1 MAQPT
6 NPLIVWASDDVI
18 LPNAQRPN
26 KSLPSESLIKTGWD
40 LSQKPAADEW
50 NYLLNNNG
58 QYIKWLIE
66 EKINE
71 FLKKSENLSDL
82 ANKATARTNLSVYS
96 KAESDASFLDA
107 ASNLSD
113 LNNVATA
120 RTNLNVY
127 SKTETDNNFLDAASN
142 LTDLAN
148 TTTARTNLDVFSKSE
163 VNSKTISAG
172 NGLTGGGDLSANR
185 TISMGTPS
193 TVGQA
198 TSNTAS
204 GTTHTH
210 ALDVTSN
217 VAVLTGTIAHGGT
230 IPLPSGYTEAQCKY
244 TAFPATIGATTADGD
259 FSVTLSGRVVSINV
273 DGVTSATSSAGYI
286 IIGVK

>member
-26 KSLPSESLIKTGWD
+26 KSLPSESLIQTGWD

-71 FLKKSENLSDL
+71 FLKKSENLNDL
-82 ANKATARTNLSVYS
+82 ANKA
-96 KAESDASFLDA
+96 
-107 ASNLSD
+107 
-113 LNNVATA
+113 
-120 RTNLNVY
+120 
-127 SKTETDNNFLDAASN
+127 
-142 LTDLAN
+142 
-148 TTTARTNLDVFSKSE
+148 TARTNLDVFSKSE
-163 VNSKTISAG
+163 VNNKNILSGA
-172 NGLTGGGDLSANR
+172 GLTGGGDLSANR

-193 TVGQA
+193 TVGPT
-198 TSNTAS
+198 TSNIAS

-210 ALDVTSN
+210 ALDATGN

-230 IPLPSGYTEAQCKY
+230 IPLPSGYTEAQCKWSVSINSQV
-244 TAFPATIGATTADGD
+244 TALSTDGSD
-259 FSVTLSGRVVSINV
+259 DRTYLRCFMTGRVVSCYMSTKNTPEEV
-273 DGVTSATSSAGYI
+273 KESGVANYI

>member
-26 KSLPSESLIKTGWD
+26 KSLPSESLIQAGWD

-71 FLKKSENLSDL
+71 FLKKSENLNDL
-82 ANKATARTNLSVYS
+82 ANKA
-96 KAESDASFLDA
+96 
-107 ASNLSD
+107 
-113 LNNVATA
+113 
-120 RTNLNVY
+120 
-127 SKTETDNNFLDAASN
+127 
-142 LTDLAN
+142 
-148 TTTARTNLDVFSKSE
+148 TARTNLDVFSKSE

-193 TVGQA
+193 TVGPD

-210 ALDVTSN
+210 ALDVTGN

-230 IPLPSGYTEAQCKY
+230 IPLPSGYTEAQCKW
-244 TAFPATIGATTADGD
+244 
-259 FSVTLSGRVVSINV
+259 SVSTNSQVTTLSTAGSDDRTYIRCFTTGRVVSCYMSPSNTPETV
-273 DGVTSATSSAGYI
+273 KESGVANYI

>member
-1 MAQPT
+1 M
-6 NPLIVWASDDVI
+6 WASDDVI

-26 KSLPSESLIKTGWD
+26 KSLPSESLIQTGWD

-71 FLKKSENLSDL
+71 FLKKSENLNDL
-82 ANKATARTNLSVYS
+82 ADKA
-96 KAESDASFLDA
+96 
-107 ASNLSD
+107 
-113 LNNVATA
+113 
-120 RTNLNVY
+120 
-127 SKTETDNNFLDAASN
+127 
-142 LTDLAN
+142 
-148 TTTARTNLDVFSKSE
+148 TARTNLDVFSKSE

-172 NGLTGGGDLSANR
+172 NGLTGGGDLTVNR
-185 TISMGTPS
+185 TISMGVPS
-193 TVGQA
+193 TVGPT

-210 ALDVTSN
+210 ALDVTGN
-217 VAVLTGTIAHGGT
+217 VSILTGTIAHGGT
-230 IPLPSGYTEAQCKY
+230 IPLPSGYTEAQCKWV
-244 TAFPATIGATTADGD
+244 AIPSNMSDDGNNDMASFQVTT
-259 FSVTLSGRVVSINV
+259 SGRVVTVLV
-273 DGVTSATSSAGYI
+273 DNTAYAGNYATYI

>member
-26 KSLPSESLIKTGWD
+26 KSLPSESLIQTGWD

-71 FLKKSENLSDL
+71 FLKKSENLNDL
-82 ANKATARTNLSVYS
+82 ANKA
-96 KAESDASFLDA
+96 
-107 ASNLSD
+107 
-113 LNNVATA
+113 
-120 RTNLNVY
+120 
-127 SKTETDNNFLDAASN
+127 
-142 LTDLAN
+142 
-148 TTTARTNLDVFSKSE
+148 TARTNLDVFSKSE

-172 NGLTGGGDLSANR
+172 NGLTGGGDLSTNR
-185 TISMGTPS
+185 TISMGTPG
-193 TVGQA
+193 TIGPA

-210 ALDVTSN
+210 ALDATGN
-217 VAVLTGTIAHGGT
+217 VAVLTGYLNNGGT

-259 FSVTLSGRVVSINV
+259 FSVTLSGRVVSITV
-273 DGVTSATSSAGYI
+273 DGVSSATSSAGYI

>member
-26 KSLPSESLIKTGWD
+26 KSLPSESLIQTGWD

-71 FLKKSENLSDL
+71 FLKKSENLNDL
-82 ANKATARTNLSVYS
+82 ANKATARTNLS
-96 KAESDASFLDA
+96 
-107 ASNLSD
+107 
-113 LNNVATA
+113 
-120 RTNLNVY
+120 
-127 SKTETDNNFLDAASN
+127 
-142 LTDLAN
+142 
-148 TTTARTNLDVFSKSE
+148 VFSKSE

-172 NGLTGGGDLSANR
+172 NGLTGGGDLSADR
-185 TISMGTPS
+185 TITLGTPI
-193 TVGQA
+193 TVGFGSGNTVTA
-198 TSNTAS
+198 TQ
-204 GTTHTH
+204 HTH

-217 VAVLTGTIAHGGT
+217 VAVLTGYLNNGGT

-259 FSVTLSGRVVSINV
+259 FSVTLSGRVVSITV

>member
-26 KSLPSESLIKTGWD
+26 KSLPSESLIQTGWD

-71 FLKKSENLSDL
+71 FLKKSENLNDL

-96 KAESDASFLDA
+96 KAESDA
-107 ASNLSD
+107 
-113 LNNVATA
+113 
-120 RTNLNVY
+120 
-127 SKTETDNNFLDAASN
+127 NFLD
-142 LTDLAN
+142 
-148 TTTARTNLDVFSKSE
+148 
-163 VNSKTISAG
+163 
-172 NGLTGGGDLSANR
+172 
-185 TISMGTPS
+185 
-193 TVGQA
+193 
-198 TSNTAS
+198 
-204 GTTHTH
+204 
-210 ALDVTSN
+210 N

-230 IPLPSGYTEAQCKY
+230 IPLPSGYTEAQCKWSVSTNSQV
-244 TAFPATIGATTADGD
+244 TALSTDGSDDRTYIRCFTT
-259 FSVTLSGRVVSINV
+259 GRVVSCYMSTKNTPEAV
-273 DGVTSATSSAGYI
+273 KESGVANYI

>member
-26 KSLPSESLIKTGWD
+26 KSLPSESLIQTGWD

-71 FLKKSENLSDL
+71 FLKKSENLNDL
-82 ANKATARTNLSVYS
+82 ANKN
-96 KAESDASFLDA
+96 
-107 ASNLSD
+107 
-113 LNNVATA
+113 
-120 RTNLNVY
+120 
-127 SKTETDNNFLDAASN
+127 
-142 LTDLAN
+142 
-148 TTTARTNLDVFSKSE
+148 TARTNLDVFSKSE
-163 VNSKTISAG
+163 VNSKSISAG

-193 TVGQA
+193 TVGPSTTNA
-198 TSNTAS
+198 VS

-210 ALDVTSN
+210 ALDATGN
-217 VAVLTGTIAHGGT
+217 VAILTGTISNGGT
-230 IPLPSGYTEAQCKY
+230 IPLPSGYSEAQCKWV
-244 TAFPATIGATTADGD
+244 AVPSNMSDDGNNDMASFQVTT
-259 FSVTLSGRVVSINV
+259 SGRVVTILV
-273 DGVTSATSSAGYI
+273 DTAAYPGNYATYI

>member
-26 KSLPSESLIKTGWD
+26 KSLPSESLIQTGWD

-71 FLKKSENLSDL
+71 FLKKSENLDDL
-82 ANKATARTNLSVYS
+82 ANKS
-96 KAESDASFLDA
+96 
-107 ASNLSD
+107 
-113 LNNVATA
+113 
-120 RTNLNVY
+120 
-127 SKTETDNNFLDAASN
+127 
-142 LTDLAN
+142 
-148 TTTARTNLDVFSKSE
+148 TARTNLDVFSKSE
-163 VNSKTISAG
+163 VNSKNILSGA
-172 NGLTGGGDLSANR
+172 GLTGGGDLTIDR
-185 TISMGTPS
+185 TISMSTPS
-193 TVGQA
+193 TVGA
-198 TSNTAS
+198 GSSNSTVSGAS
-204 GTTHTH
+204 STHSH
-210 ALDVTSN
+210 ALDVTGN

-230 IPLPSGYTEAQCKY
+230 IPLPSGYTEAQCKWSVSINSQV
-244 TAFPATIGATTADGD
+244 TALSTDGSDDRTYLRCFTT
-259 FSVTLSGRVVSINV
+259 GRVVSCYMSTKNTPEEV
-273 DGVTSATSSAGYI
+273 KESGTANYI

>member
-6 NPLIVWASDDVI
+6 NPLIVWASDDSI

-50 NYLLNNNG
+50 NYLLNNYG
-58 QYIKWLIE
+58 EYIKWLIE

-71 FLKKSENLSDL
+71 FLKKSENLNDL
-82 ANKATARTNLSVYS
+82 ANKAAARTNLSVYS
-96 KAESDASFLDA
+96 KAESDTNFLDA

-113 LNNVATA
+113 LNN
-120 RTNLNVY
+120 
-127 SKTETDNNFLDAASN
+127 
-142 LTDLAN
+142 
-148 TTTARTNLDVFSKSE
+148 TTTARTNLNVFSKSE

-172 NGLTGGGDLSANR
+172 NGLTGGGDLSADR
-185 TISMGTPS
+185 TITLGTPI
-193 TVGQA
+193 TVGFGSGNTV
-198 TSNTAS
+198 TSTQ
-204 GTTHTH
+204 HTH

-230 IPLPSGYTEAQCKY
+230 IPLPSGYIEAQCKY

-259 FSVTLSGRVVSINV
+259 FSVTLSGRVVSITV

>member
-18 LPNAQRPN
+18 LPTAQRPN
-26 KSLPSESLIKTGWD
+26 KSLPSESLIQTGWD

-71 FLKKSENLSDL
+71 FLKKSENLNDL
-82 ANKATARTNLSVYS
+82 ANKA
-96 KAESDASFLDA
+96 
-107 ASNLSD
+107 
-113 LNNVATA
+113 
-120 RTNLNVY
+120 
-127 SKTETDNNFLDAASN
+127 
-142 LTDLAN
+142 
-148 TTTARTNLDVFSKSE
+148 TARTNLDVFSKSE

-172 NGLTGGGDLSANR
+172 NGLAGGGDLSANR

-193 TVGQA
+193 TVGPA
-198 TSNTAS
+198 TSNTTS

-210 ALDVTSN
+210 ALDVTGN

-230 IPLPSGYTEAQCKY
+230 IPLPSGYTEAQCKWMVSTNSQI
-244 TAFPATIGATTADGD
+244 TALSTDGTDDREYIRCFTT
-259 FSVTLSGRVVSINV
+259 GRVVSCYISTLNTPEV
-273 DGVTSATSSAGYI
+273 VKEPGTANYI

>member
-26 KSLPSESLIKTGWD
+26 KSLPSESLIQTGWD

-71 FLKKSENLSDL
+71 FLKKSENLNDL

-96 KAESDASFLDA
+96 K
-107 ASNLSD
+107 
-113 LNNVATA
+113 T
-120 RTNLNVY
+120 
-127 SKTETDNNFLDAASN
+127 
-142 LTDLAN
+142 
-148 TTTARTNLDVFSKSE
+148 E

-172 NGLTGGGDLSANR
+172 NGLTGGGDLGANR

-193 TVGQA
+193 TVGSA
-198 TSNTAS
+198 TSNSAS

-210 ALDVTSN
+210 ALDATGNVT
-217 VAVLTGTIAHGGT
+217 VLTGTIAHGGT
-230 IPLPSGYTEAQCKY
+230 IPLPSGYTVAQCRWMVSMSEDNP
-244 TAFPATIGATTADGD
+244 TSIPWDINESGAYLHYHYKCTAD
-259 FSVTLSGRVVSINV
+259 SNRVVTALTYL
-273 DGVTSATSSAGYI
+273 DYRTSAPGVPVNGNANYI

>member
-26 KSLPSESLIKTGWD
+26 KSLPSESLIQTGWD

-71 FLKKSENLSDL
+71 FLKKSENLNDL
-82 ANKATARTNLSVYS
+82 ANKATAR
-96 KAESDASFLDA
+96 A
-107 ASNLSD
+107 
-113 LNNVATA
+113 
-120 RTNLNVY
+120 
-127 SKTETDNNFLDAASN
+127 
-142 LTDLAN
+142 
-148 TTTARTNLDVFSKSE
+148 NLDIFSKSE

-193 TVGQA
+193 TVGPT
-198 TSNTAS
+198 TSNTIS

-210 ALDVTSN
+210 SLDVTGN
-217 VAVLTGTIAHGGT
+217 VAVLTGTISNGGT
-230 IPLPSGYTEAQCKY
+230 IPLPSGYSEAQCKWV
-244 TAFPATIGATTADGD
+244 AIPSNMSDDGNNDMASFQVTT
-259 FSVTLSGRVVSINV
+259 SGRVVTVLV
-273 DGVTSATSSAGYI
+273 DGAAYAGNYATYI

>member
-18 LPNAQRPN
+18 LPTAQRPN
-26 KSLPSESLIKTGWD
+26 KSLPSESLIQTGWD

-71 FLKKSENLSDL
+71 FLKKSENLNDL
-82 ANKATARTNLSVYS
+82 ANKA
-96 KAESDASFLDA
+96 
-107 ASNLSD
+107 
-113 LNNVATA
+113 
-120 RTNLNVY
+120 
-127 SKTETDNNFLDAASN
+127 
-142 LTDLAN
+142 
-148 TTTARTNLDVFSKSE
+148 TARTNLDVFSKSE

-172 NGLTGGGDLSANR
+172 NGLTGGGDLSTSR

-193 TVGQA
+193 TIGPA

-210 ALDVTSN
+210 ALDATGN

-230 IPLPSGYTEAQCKY
+230 IPLPSGYTEAQCKWIVSTNSQV
-244 TAFPATIGATTADGD
+244 TALSTDGSDDRTYIRCFTA
-259 FSVTLSGRVVSINV
+259 GRVVSCYMSTKNTPEEV
-273 DGVTSATSSAGYI
+273 KEAGVANYI

>member
-1 MAQPT
+1 MAQPVD
-6 NPLIVWASDDVI
+6 PLIVWASEDVI

-26 KSLPSESLIKTGWD
+26 KSLPPTSLIETGWD

-71 FLKKSENLSDL
+71 FLKKSENLNDL
-82 ANKATARTNLSVYS
+82 DDKATARTNLG
-96 KAESDASFLDA
+96 
-107 ASNLSD
+107 
-113 LNNVATA
+113 
-120 RTNLNVY
+120 
-127 SKTETDNNFLDAASN
+127 
-142 LTDLAN
+142 
-148 TTTARTNLDVFSKSE
+148 VFSIAQ

-185 TISMGTPS
+185 TISIGNPS
-193 TVGQA
+193 TVGPA

-210 ALDVTSN
+210 ALDVTGN
-217 VAVLTGTIAHGGT
+217 VAILTGTISNGGT
-230 IPLPSGYTEAQCKY
+230 IPLPSGYSEAQCKWV
-244 TAFPATIGATTADGD
+244 AIPSNMSDDGNNDMASFQVTT
-259 FSVTLSGRVVSINV
+259 SGRVVTVLV
-273 DGVTSATSSAGYI
+273 DGAAYAGNYATYV

>member
-26 KSLPSESLIKTGWD
+26 KSLPSESLIQTGWD

-71 FLKKSENLSDL
+71 FLKKSENLNDL
-82 ANKATARTNLSVYS
+82 ADKA
-96 KAESDASFLDA
+96 
-107 ASNLSD
+107 
-113 LNNVATA
+113 
-120 RTNLNVY
+120 
-127 SKTETDNNFLDAASN
+127 
-142 LTDLAN
+142 
-148 TTTARTNLDVFSKSE
+148 TARTNLDVFSKSE
-163 VNSKTISAG
+163 VNNKNILSGA
-172 NGLTGGGDLSANR
+172 GLTGGGDLSIDR
-185 TISMGTPS
+185 TISMSTPS
-193 TVGQA
+193 TVGA
-198 TSNTAS
+198 GSSNSTVSGAS
-204 GTTHTH
+204 STHSH
-210 ALDVTSN
+210 ALDVTGN

-230 IPLPSGYTEAQCKY
+230 IPLPSGYTEAQCKWSVSINSQV
-244 TAFPATIGATTADGD
+244 TALSTDGSDDRTYLRCFTT
-259 FSVTLSGRVVSINV
+259 GRVVSCYMSTKNTPEEV
-273 DGVTSATSSAGYI
+273 KESGVANYI

>member
-26 KSLPSESLIKTGWD
+26 KSLPSESLIQTGWD

-50 NYLLNNNG
+50 NYLLNNYG

-71 FLKKSENLSDL
+71 FLKKSENLNDL
-82 ANKATARTNLSVYS
+82 ANKA
-96 KAESDASFLDA
+96 
-107 ASNLSD
+107 
-113 LNNVATA
+113 
-120 RTNLNVY
+120 
-127 SKTETDNNFLDAASN
+127 
-142 LTDLAN
+142 
-148 TTTARTNLDVFSKSE
+148 TARTNLDVFSKSE

-185 TISMGTPS
+185 TISMGAPS
-193 TVGQA
+193 TIGPT

-210 ALDVTSN
+210 ALDATGN

-230 IPLPSGYTEAQCKY
+230 IPLPSGYTEAQCKWSVSINSQV
-244 TAFPATIGATTADGD
+244 TALSTDGSDDRTYLRCFTT
-259 FSVTLSGRVVSINV
+259 GRVVSCYMSTKNTPEEV
-273 DGVTSATSSAGYI
+273 KESGVANYI

>member
-18 LPNAQRPN
+18 LPTAQRPN
-26 KSLPSESLIKTGWD
+26 KSLPSESLIQTGWD

-71 FLKKSENLSDL
+71 FLKKSENLNDL

-96 KAESDASFLDA
+96 KAESDANFLDA

-113 LNNVATA
+113 LN
-120 RTNLNVY
+120 
-127 SKTETDNNFLDAASN
+127 
-142 LTDLAN
+142 N

-172 NGLTGGGDLSANR
+172 NGLTGGGDLSTNR

-193 TVGQA
+193 TIGPA
-198 TSNTAS
+198 TSNTTS

-210 ALDVTSN
+210 ALDVTGN

-230 IPLPSGYTEAQCKY
+230 IPLPAGYTQSQCKWMVSISDDNPTNHKWDIREGDALVHY
-244 TAFPATIGATTADGD
+244 KFVCSAD
-259 FSVTLSGRVVSINV
+259 SNRVVTAQTTHNN
-273 DGVTSATSSAGYI
+273 DGVITLINANANYI

>member
-26 KSLPSESLIKTGWD
+26 KSLPSESLIQTGWD

-58 QYIKWLIE
+58 QYIKWLTE

-71 FLKKSENLSDL
+71 FLKKSENLNDL
-82 ANKATARTNLSVYS
+82 ANKA
-96 KAESDASFLDA
+96 
-107 ASNLSD
+107 
-113 LNNVATA
+113 
-120 RTNLNVY
+120 
-127 SKTETDNNFLDAASN
+127 
-142 LTDLAN
+142 
-148 TTTARTNLDVFSKSE
+148 TARTNLDVFSKSE

-193 TVGQA
+193 TVGPA

-210 ALDVTSN
+210 ALDATGN

-230 IPLPSGYTEAQCKY
+230 IPLPSGYTEAQCKWV
-244 TAFPATIGATTADGD
+244 AIPSNMSDDGNNDMSNFQVTT
-259 FSVTLSGRVVSINV
+259 SGRVVTVLV
-273 DGVTSATSSAGYI
+273 DGAAYAGNYATYV

>member
-26 KSLPSESLIKTGWD
+26 KSLPSESLIQTGWD

-71 FLKKSENLSDL
+71 FLKKTENLNDL

-96 KAESDASFLDA
+96 K
-107 ASNLSD
+107 
-113 LNNVATA
+113 
-120 RTNLNVY
+120 
-127 SKTETDNNFLDAASN
+127 
-142 LTDLAN
+142 
-148 TTTARTNLDVFSKSE
+148 SE
-163 VNSKTISAG
+163 VNNKNILSGA
-172 NGLTGGGDLSANR
+172 GLTGGGDLSIDR
-185 TISMGTPS
+185 TISLSTPS
-193 TVGQA
+193 TVGA
-198 TSNTAS
+198 GSSNSTISGAS
-204 GTTHTH
+204 STHSH
-210 ALDVTSN
+210 ALDVTGN
-217 VAVLTGTIAHGGT
+217 VAILTGTISNGGT
-230 IPLPSGYTEAQCKY
+230 IPLPAGFTQAQCKWFVSMGDSNTGDTGWDINESEVRDHYRTRCTVDSNRIVTVY
-244 TAFPATIGATTADGD
+244 TTVWD
-259 FSVTLSGRVVSINV
+259 
-273 DGVTSATSSAGYI
+273 VTSLNIAASANYI

>member
-71 FLKKSENLSDL
+71 FLKKSENLNDL

-96 KAESDASFLDA
+96 KAESDAYFLDA

-113 LNNVATA
+113 LN
-120 RTNLNVY
+120 
-127 SKTETDNNFLDAASN
+127 
-142 LTDLAN
+142 N

-185 TISMGTPS
+185 IISMGTPS
-193 TVGQA
+193 TVGPA

-210 ALDVTSN
+210 ALDATGN

-230 IPLPSGYTEAQCKY
+230 IPLPSGYTEAQCKWSVSTNSQV
-244 TAFPATIGATTADGD
+244 TALSTDGSDDRTYIRCFTT
-259 FSVTLSGRVVSINV
+259 GRVVSCYMSTKNTPEEV
-273 DGVTSATSSAGYI
+273 KEAGVANYI

>member
-18 LPNAQRPN
+18 LPTAQRPN
-26 KSLPSESLIKTGWD
+26 KSLPSESLIQTGWD

-71 FLKKSENLSDL
+71 FLKKSENLNDL
-82 ANKATARTNLSVYS
+82 ANKA
-96 KAESDASFLDA
+96 
-107 ASNLSD
+107 
-113 LNNVATA
+113 
-120 RTNLNVY
+120 
-127 SKTETDNNFLDAASN
+127 
-142 LTDLAN
+142 
-148 TTTARTNLDVFSKSE
+148 TARTNLDVFSKSE

-172 NGLTGGGDLSANR
+172 NGLAGGGDLSANR

-193 TVGQA
+193 TVGPA
-198 TSNTAS
+198 TSNTTS

-210 ALDVTSN
+210 ALDVTGN

-230 IPLPSGYTEAQCKY
+230 IPLPSGYTEAQCKWMVSMGDSNVGDTGWDINESEVRDQYRIRCTVNSNRIVTVY
-244 TAFPATIGATTADGD
+244 TTVWDG
-259 FSVTLSGRVVSINV
+259 TSINIAA
-273 DGVTSATSSAGYI
+273 SANYI